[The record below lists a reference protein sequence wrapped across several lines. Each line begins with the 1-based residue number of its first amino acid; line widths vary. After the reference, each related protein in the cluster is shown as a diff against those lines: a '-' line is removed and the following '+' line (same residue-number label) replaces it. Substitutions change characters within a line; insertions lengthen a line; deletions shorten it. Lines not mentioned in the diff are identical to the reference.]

1 MPITCDPREVP
12 KRVALEESEKKRK
25 DDVRESYIG
34 GETRSWFNNHG
45 LAQFLQAPLPKSHAT
60 PTC

>member
-1 MPITCDPREVP
+1 MVPITCDPREVP

-34 GETRSWFNNHG
+34 GETRSWF
-45 LAQFLQAPLPKSHAT
+45 K
-60 PTC
+60 